1 MKIIQDL
8 MTILQADEG
17 CIITDGQGNYGHTIY
32 LGIYD
37 SPSNWQEIKEEEVP
51 LDERLS
57 LENHLFNTSTI

>member
-17 CIITDGQGNYGHTIY
+17 YVITDGQGNYGKTIY

-37 SPSNWQEIKEEEVP
+37 SPSNWYEVSEEEVP
-51 LDERLS
+51 SDERLS
-57 LENHLFNTSTI
+57 TENSLPN